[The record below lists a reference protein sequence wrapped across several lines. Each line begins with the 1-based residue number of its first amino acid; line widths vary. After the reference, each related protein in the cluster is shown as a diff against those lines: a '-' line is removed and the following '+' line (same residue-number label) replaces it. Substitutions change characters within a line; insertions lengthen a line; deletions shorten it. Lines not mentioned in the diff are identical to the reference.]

1 MQAHVECGKE
11 LPPPTCRHF
20 ARRGE
25 CVFGEK
31 CAYAHPEEVGRFARL
46 AFEEKMRKAESKGKI
61 QNRGKG
67 KRNKVRNRSR
77 AGVFRRFLLDTFGE
91 TLLLSGT
98 GVLDVAGG
106 KGDLSFQLMNL
117 NNIRSTIVDPRQV
130 YLDTV
135 VRQYRTGMFH
145 RNAIFAKYT
154 HSSCTDPLKTPLH
167 RPFHLRSF
175 FKTSL
180 EEGGIPQFVSSPAEF
195 VVAINEAKA
204 VLWTHKGLAQTNLTT
219 EEEESSPNMEVV
231 ESGLLTKDTP
241 SLGVLSALGIN
252 AEDNHCRV
260 VEDYDAAFDIVEN
273 CSVVVGMHPDQAAG
287 FIVDFAISYGKPFAI
302 VPCCVYKD
310 EFPTRKL
317 RDGKQVRNYDDL
329 LAFLKSKHPD
339 IIEKAL
345 DMEGKNKVKYALY
358 LHDMDP
364 FLHPAPRRFH
374 FVCQKVLFWKPPQS
388 GNQDPVH
395 C

>member
-1 MQAHVECGKE
+1 VSFV
-11 LPPPTCRHF
+11 LTN
-20 ARRGE
+20 
-25 CVFGEK
+25 
-31 CAYAHPEEVGRFARL
+31 
-46 AFEEKMRKAESKGKI
+46 EEKMRLADSKGKI

-91 TLLLSGT
+91 KLLASGT

-130 YLDTV
+130 YLDAV

-154 HSSCTDPLKTPLH
+154 HSSCTDHLKTPLH

-175 FKTSL
+175 FNTSL
-180 EEGGIPQFVSSPAEF
+180 EEGGIPHFISSPTEF

-204 VLWTHKGLAQTNLTT
+204 VLWTHKGLVQTNLTT
-219 EEEESSPNMEVV
+219 EEGESSRNMEV
-231 ESGLLTKDTP
+231 ESGLLAKDNP
-241 SLGVLSALGIN
+241 SLGVLSALGLN
-252 AEDNHCRV
+252 AEDSHCRV
-260 VEDYDAAFDIVEN
+260 VEDYDEAFDIVEN

-287 FIVDFAISYGKPFAI
+287 FIVDFAISFGRPFAI

-310 EFPTRKL
+310 DFPTRKL

-345 DMEGKNKVKYALY
+345 DMEGKNKVKYTLY
-358 LHDMDP
+358 SNGMDP
-364 FLHPAPRRFH
+364 FLPCSTLLSFCMPKGVVLETSTIRQPRSCSLLR
-374 FVCQKVLFWKPPQS
+374 
-388 GNQDPVH
+388 
-395 C
+395 